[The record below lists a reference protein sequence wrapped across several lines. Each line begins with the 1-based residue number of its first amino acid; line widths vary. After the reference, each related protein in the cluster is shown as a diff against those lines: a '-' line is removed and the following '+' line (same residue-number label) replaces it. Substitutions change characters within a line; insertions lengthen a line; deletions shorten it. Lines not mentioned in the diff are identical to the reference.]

1 MITVVHVAGCYS
13 ENIQVE
19 RIRYFFKKTGF
30 LMIPPKKKVKTIY
43 IFNSQVSKL
52 GNLKWKFKELM
63 TNFTL
68 TGKN

>member
-1 MITVVHVAGCYS
+1 MITVVHMGGCYS

-19 RIRYFFKKTGF
+19 KLKYFLKKTGF

-43 IFNSQVSKL
+43 IFKL

-63 TNFTL
+63 TNFIL